1 MKKFKFLLSLS
12 ALCTTVS
19 FAQTP
24 APQAVGVVT
33 RVEGLATVS
42 QANTLGNAFKDE
54 VILQNARV
62 VTTASGFTTIRLNDG
77 CIVDLKPNQA
87 VTIDIRRECKA
98 ILASIQP
105 AGAVGVAAAGGVGA
119 TGTPPGLVNA
129 LIVGGG
135 ILTGVGV
142 INAISKSNNNSA
154 LQSLSGS

>member
-1 MKKFKFLLSLS
+1 MKKLTFLWSLS
-12 ALCTTVS
+12 ALCTTMS

-24 APQAVGVVT
+24 TPQAVGVVT
-33 RVEGLATVS
+33 RVEGLVTVS
-42 QANTLGNAFKDE
+42 QANTLGNVFKDE

-62 VTTASGFTTIRLNDG
+62 VTTASGLTTIRLNNG
-77 CIVDLKPNQA
+77 CIVDMKPNQA
-87 VTIDIRRECKA
+87 VTIDIRLECKA

-105 AGAVGVAAAGGVGA
+105 AGAAGVAGAGGVGA

-142 INAISKSNNNSA
+142 INAISKSNDNSA
-154 LQSLSGS
+154 LQRLSGS